1 MMKNWLIHGYM
12 LLLFSLGLAL
22 PAAAAETA
30 PYPQIRVSGEGV
42 ASLAPDIAVLSLA
55 VTREAPTAQQALDA
69 SSSAMRE
76 VLAALRKAG
85 IEERDLQTEQ
95 FAIQPRYRDEPAQVK
110 GEPSAPRIVGY
121 TVSNAL
127 SVRVRDLGRLG
138 GIIDMS
144 VRLGVNQGGGI
155 RFLNEDPAAALSAAR
170 SAAMQDALSRA
181 RTLTAAADVG
191 LGRILEI
198 SEQSYQ
204 PRPMM
209 MARTEMMADAGS
221 VPIAGGEN
229 SYRVTVNV
237 TFALE
242 Q

>member
-1 MMKNWLIHGYM
+1 MMKTWLIHGYM

-42 ASLAPDIAVLSLA
+42 ASLPPDMAVLSLA

-76 VLAALRKAG
+76 VLAAMRKAG

-110 GEPSAPRIVGY
+110 GEPSPRIVGY

-127 SVRVRDLGRLG
+127 SVRVRDLGSLG
-138 GIIDMS
+138 SIIDMS

-170 SAAMQDALSRA
+170 SAAMQDALGRA

-198 SEQSYQ
+198 SEQSHQ

>member
-1 MMKNWLIHGYM
+1 MMKTWLIHGYM

-22 PAAAAETA
+22 PAAAAETP

-42 ASLAPDIAVLSLA
+42 ASLPPDMAVLSLA

-76 VLAALRKAG
+76 VLAAMRKAG

-110 GEPSAPRIVGY
+110 GEPSVPRIVGY

-127 SVRVRDLGRLG
+127 SVRVRDLGSLG

-155 RFLNEDPAAALSAAR
+155 RFLNED
-170 SAAMQDALSRA
+170 RA
-181 RTLTAAADVG
+181 RAH
-191 LGRILEI
+191 
-198 SEQSYQ
+198 
-204 PRPMM
+204 
-209 MARTEMMADAGS
+209 
-221 VPIAGGEN
+221 
-229 SYRVTVNV
+229 
-237 TFALE
+237 
-242 Q
+242 